1 MLLSGGSK
9 MQNNYFLGFVLVVI
23 SGLVWSLGAPLVRLL
38 EDAEHYRLHFLI
50 YRGIIIFLM
59 VIIYVLLREG
69 RNFLNALKRIDHW
82 VVFGGLVLSLTMFF
96 WIYALTTT
104 SVAVSLLMLASSPI
118 YAAFLGYLIL
128 GEQLSRTTLVN
139 IVIVVVG
146 VTVMVW
152 DSEKSSTIIG
162 ATYGFFAA
170 LGFAIYTITIRHNP
184 EIPKLLTP
192 ALAGLFSMMLA
203 LILLLATGTSF
214 EMPPINIQ
222 ISLIHGLVISVGL
235 ILFGLGARYL
245 PSGELVLLTLLEVVA
260 GIFWA
265 WLPIIGINEIPETN
279 TIIGGLFILTAIVIQ
294 GISTRK
300 RHIIPMP

>member
-1 MLLSGGSK
+1 

-50 YRGIIIFLM
+50 YRGIIIFLV

-139 IVIVVVG
+139 MVIVVVG

-152 DSEKSSTIIG
+152 DAEKSSTIIG
-162 ATYGFFAA
+162 ATYGFFVA

-222 ISLIHGLVISVGL
+222 LSLIHGLVISVGL